1 MSTKVNS
8 LPTTQAPGLVRGL
21 GLLDSTMIVM
31 GSMIG
36 SGIFIVSAD
45 VARQVPSPALLIL
58 AWVLAGIFTQA
69 CALGFAELAAAFP
82 RAGGQY
88 TYLRES
94 FGPLLGFLFGWT
106 LFLVINTGTV
116 AAVAVAFARFL
127 GVLVP
132 AVSSTSY
139 LVNWG
144 EFSLPFTTHRF
155 LAAISTQQLAAILSI
170 AVLTL
175 LNCFGIR
182 LGAIVQN
189 IFTFTKTGALLGLAL
204 LGAIVGW
211 NAQAVEL
218 NFGDFWRNAEWSAP
232 TLVAFGAAM
241 VGPIFAADAWYQ
253 IAYTAEEVK
262 NPGRNL
268 PLSLVLGVG
277 IVCTLYVLTNFVYLG
292 VLPLEGSPDGATPLA
307 RGIQHAAEDRVGTAT
322 AQVIFGPV
330 GLALMALAVVISTFG
345 CNNGIILSGARVFYA
360 MARDKLFFASVAKV
374 HPRYHTPVLALIVQG
389 VWSCLLTLSGSYS
402 QLLDY
407 ITFAVL
413 LFNIV
418 TILGLIYLRYKRPD
432 LDRPYRTWGYP
443 YVLLLFMAIAGF
455 VAVVLLLYKP
465 MYTWPG
471 LIIVLLGVPVYY
483 LWRRGSPASGSG

>member
-1 MSTKVNS
+1 MSEKAIS
-8 LPTTQAPGLVRGL
+8 LPATQAPELVRGL
-21 GLLDSTMIVM
+21 RLLDSTMIVM

-58 AWVLAGIFTQA
+58 AWVLAGVFTQA
-69 CALGFAELAAAFP
+69 CALGFAELGAAFP

-94 FGPLLGFLFGWT
+94 FGPLMGFLFGWT
-106 LFLVINTGTV
+106 LFLVINTGTI

-144 EFSLPFTTHRF
+144 EVSLPLTTHRF
-155 LAAISTQQLAAILSI
+155 LAAVSTQQLAAILSI
-170 AVLTL
+170 AVLTV

-189 IFTFTKTGALLGLAL
+189 IFTFTKTGALLALAL
-204 LGAIVGW
+204 LGVFVGW

-232 TLVAFGAAM
+232 TLIAFGMAM

-253 IAYTAEEVK
+253 ITYTAEEVE
-262 NPGRNL
+262 NPSRNL
-268 PLSLVLGVG
+268 PLSLLLGVG
-277 IVCTLYVLTNFVYLG
+277 IVCSLYVLTNFVYLG

-307 RGIQHAAEDRVGTAT
+307 RGIQYAAEDRVGTAT

-330 GLALMALAVVISTFG
+330 GLVLMAAAVVISTFG
-345 CNNGIILSGARVFYA
+345 CNNGIILSGARVYYA
-360 MARDKLFFASVAKV
+360 MARDKLFFSSVSKI
-374 HPRYHTPVLALIVQG
+374 HPRYRTPVISLVVQG

-418 TILGLIYLRYKRPD
+418 TIIGLVVLRYKRPD
-432 LDRPYRTWGYP
+432 LKRPYRTWGYP
-443 YVLLLFMAIAGF
+443 YVLILFVAIAGF
-455 VAVVLLLYKP
+455 VAAVLLLYKP

-471 LIIVLLGVPVYY
+471 LMIVLLGVPVYF
-483 LWRRGSPASGSG
+483 LWRRFGQVAAGA